1 LQISDFHYL
10 LPSELIAQFPT
21 KTRTESKLLFLNKK
35 TGETQDLL
43 FPALIDLLEPSDL
56 LVFNNTHVI
65 PARLYGKKKTGG
77 KIEIL
82 IERILSEKEALV
94 HVKSNKK
101 CKIPMEIQFD
111 ENINATLFEKDEDF
125 FKIKFDMTCS
135 LLNLLDER
143 GHVPL
148 PPYIHRSDTKD
159 DQLRYQTIYAKI
171 PGAIA
176 APTAGL
182 HFDES
187 FFSMLKAKKIQTA
200 FVTLHVG
207 SGTFKPVKCEN
218 IKDHKMH
225 REWMCIDED
234 TCRLVLETKKKGG
247 RVIAVGT
254 TSVRCL
260 EAVARQGELRAF
272 SGETDLFIYP
282 GFKFN
287 IVDGLVTNFHL
298 PCSTLLM
305 LVCAFASREDVLRAY
320 QHAVQHR
327 YHFFSYGEAMCIF

>member
-159 DQLRYQTIYAKI
+159 DQLKR
-171 PGAIA
+171 
-176 APTAGL
+176 
-182 HFDES
+182 
-187 FFSMLKAKKIQTA
+187 SMQK
-200 FVTLHVG
+200 
-207 SGTFKPVKCEN
+207 
-218 IKDHKMH
+218 
-225 REWMCIDED
+225 
-234 TCRLVLETKKKGG
+234 
-247 RVIAVGT
+247 
-254 TSVRCL
+254 
-260 EAVARQGELRAF
+260 
-272 SGETDLFIYP
+272 
-282 GFKFN
+282 
-287 IVDGLVTNFHL
+287 
-298 PCSTLLM
+298 
-305 LVCAFASREDVLRAY
+305 SRERLLPPRQDCILMNL
-320 QHAVQHR
+320 
-327 YHFFSYGEAMCIF
+327 FFRC